1 MDAQARH
8 RLTKARAELVMDHP
22 FFAHLALRLD
32 LREDPGC
39 ASAWSDGRTL
49 GYNPAYVRALTP
61 AMTKG
66 LLCHEVLHLACGH
79 HLHRGRRDPGLW
91 NMACDYAINP
101 VLREAGLTLPPGFLD
116 DPAHHGRGADAIY
129 AALAARHD
137 ETRAAALGG
146 RAQAAQAPAEQPDAG
161 SPGQESPAAGQGG
174 GGGTGDDTP
183 RPGQDGPGAAG
194 GSAGGQDPAD
204 PGQGGDPGMSGEVRD
219 APAPPPG
226 GADSAQAL
234 ERERESWRTSLAQ
247 ALHKARQCGG
257 LPGGLERLLGRA
269 RGRTLGWRELLR
281 RFVDHAAR
289 NDFSWVRPNRRM
301 LHAGLYLPGL
311 DSRELDGLAV
321 AVDVSGSILQAE
333 LDAFAAELGA
343 VLEEF
348 DTTLTLLTCDAALT
362 RQERLGRA
370 DLPLE
375 FAARGGGGTDF
386 RPPFARLR
394 DDGARPCCLIY
405 FTDLECARFPEE
417 PDYPVLWVTPN
428 AGHTPPPFGEVLLME
443 PDQCT

>member
-174 GGGTGDDTP
+174 GGGTGDDPP

-269 RGRTLGWRELLR
+269 R
-281 RFVDHAAR
+281 
-289 NDFSWVRPNRRM
+289 
-301 LHAGLYLPGL
+301 AGPW
-311 DSRELDGLAV
+311 A
-321 AVDVSGSILQAE
+321 
-333 LDAFAAELGA
+333 GA
-343 VLEEF
+343 S
-348 DTTLTLLTCDAALT
+348 CCAALWTT
-362 RQERLGRA
+362 RRA
-370 DLPLE
+370 TISPGCGPTGACCTPGSTCPGWT
-375 FAARGGGGTDF
+375 AASWTGWPWPWTCRAASS
-386 RPPFARLR
+386 RPSWTPSPPSWA
-394 DDGARPCCLIY
+394 PCW
-405 FTDLECARFPEE
+405 RSS
-417 PDYPVLWVTPN
+417 
-428 AGHTPPPFGEVLLME
+428 TPP
-443 PDQCT
+443 